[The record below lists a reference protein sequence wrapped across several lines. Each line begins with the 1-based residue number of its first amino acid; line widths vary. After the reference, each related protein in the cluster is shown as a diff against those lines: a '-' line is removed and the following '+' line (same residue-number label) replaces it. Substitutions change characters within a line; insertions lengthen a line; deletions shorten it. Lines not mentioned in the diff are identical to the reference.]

1 MPASY
6 LEQDEGRTLE
16 GFNEFAHMTVST
28 EGTIVLSMKTE
39 NVNQWE
45 KNRKLREAEESELN
59 AVAML
64 KFKGDYDFHADEDM
78 QALCKKL
85 AHINTRRFLKEYKD
99 MKVCHVCES
108 PPTLS
113 LTRCRA
119 CSYCMSIL
127 TSPLLRDLCLTLT
140 LTPLLFYRNRPVG
153 VTVYHRVC

>member
-1 MPASY
+1 MVTNLYHQFFSPSNSTLYISNIAEIKPLEDVPASY
-6 LEQDEGRTLE
+6 LEQDEDHTVE

-85 AHINTRRFLKEYKD
+85 APINTRRFLKEYKD
-99 MKVCHVCES
+99 MKVCHVAN
-108 PPTLS
+108 LH
-113 LTRCRA
+113 
-119 CSYCMSIL
+119 
-127 TSPLLRDLCLTLT
+127 PLCHSHYAEHVLIA
-140 LTPLLFYRNRPVG
+140 
-153 VTVYHRVC
+153 